1 MPRLNKP
8 LRPGYFPPVWSPL
21 GGLTDQEVG
30 GCWNSWM
37 TICQSRSSPFGEVR
51 RGRCFVR
58 IPPCATGGIKC
69 QEWRAKRKDSRF
81 NSVKSWERRGGVGW
95 VGEKKK
101 GPAPI
106 IANPWRTVVQP
117 SCAASE
123 EAAEGTGGGNR
134 AYSLFFLPTTEGGQ
148 RQRHLAATPDSQGFM
163 FPQVSAKCLPKR
175 SSVSATVCVSL
186 YACVCFPPPSFSHIG
201 VCVCDRGRGA
211 GGSTTACFIY
221 FFIIIFCC
229 F

>member
-1 MPRLNKP
+1 M
-8 LRPGYFPPVWSPL
+8 
-21 GGLTDQEVG
+21 
-30 GCWNSWM
+30 
-37 TICQSRSSPFGEVR
+37 
-51 RGRCFVR
+51 
-58 IPPCATGGIKC
+58 
-69 QEWRAKRKDSRF
+69 
-81 NSVKSWERRGGVGW
+81 
-95 VGEKKK
+95 GEKKK

-186 YACVCFPPPSFSHIG
+186 YACVCSPPPPSHILG
-201 VCVCDRGRGA
+201 CVCVIVVVVPGA
-211 GGSTTACFIY
+211 RQLPVLYI